1 MFIHYTKYNS
11 TDDALYISRRES
23 ASSARWKRPG
33 HSIQGL
39 PSDGPEARREHNLG
53 MNDQLLAMAFVLYI
67 VGKRS
72 STMCQGCVSIR
83 PPRMRKGASRGFM
96 GHLRWG
102 GGRTMEWMSF
112 ISISIFCVPIS
123 PRQTAAG
130 EFEDAAPMK
139 LLDGAS
145 LRLPPCRQHPGASR
159 VPFARRSSRGRTI

>member
-1 MFIHYTKYNS
+1 MFIHYTKYNL

-39 PSDGPEARREHNLG
+39 PSDGPEARREHDLS
-53 MNDQLLAMAFVLYI
+53 MNDQWLAMAFVLYI

-83 PPRMRKGASRGFM
+83 PPRMRKGASRVHGPSAVGWREDDGMDVF
-96 GHLRWG
+96 HFHFHFL
-102 GGRTMEWMSF
+102 
-112 ISISIFCVPIS
+112 VPIS